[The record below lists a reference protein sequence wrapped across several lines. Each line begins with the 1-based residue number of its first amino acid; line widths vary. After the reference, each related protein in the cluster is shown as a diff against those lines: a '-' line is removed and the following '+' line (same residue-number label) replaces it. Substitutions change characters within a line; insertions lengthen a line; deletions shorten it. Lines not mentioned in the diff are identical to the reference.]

1 MLGGRVTPDAAPMTS
16 RMKPPPSFSRW
27 GHTRQA
33 KRHPLPRALLAS
45 SNPRAAIARHAIPC
59 ASIVGFFEETGI
71 RSTCPYTAILLRYQN
86 KLSLGHH
93 GLVGADQFSRRSR
106 SGRVEERRSAPR
118 VLHPEQEAALKTLI
132 VALSLASAP
141 AASFA
146 QMPQAGTAATGPAPS
161 GVLTDAPVPAMT
173 PPIASTNAPS
183 SVPDMIATSPG
194 QSSAGPAN
202 STPFSAG
209 PSSLVPSNGQGSST
223 LSPTG
228 PGGASRPS
236 PSLSR

>member
-1 MLGGRVTPDAAPMTS
+1 M
-16 RMKPPPSFSRW
+16 
-27 GHTRQA
+27 
-33 KRHPLPRALLAS
+33 
-45 SNPRAAIARHAIPC
+45 
-59 ASIVGFFEETGI
+59 
-71 RSTCPYTAILLRYQN
+71 
-86 KLSLGHH
+86 
-93 GLVGADQFSRRSR
+93 
-106 SGRVEERRSAPR
+106 
-118 VLHPEQEAALKTLI
+118 KTLI
-132 VALSLASAP
+132 VALSLASTP
-141 AASFA
+141 VASFA

-161 GVLTDAPVPAMT
+161 GVLTDAPVPAMA
-173 PPIASTNAPS
+173 PPNASTNAPS

-209 PSSLVPSNGQGSST
+209 PSSLVPSTGQGSST